1 MCLTNARPAL
11 GTCTLVIVVHFHS
24 RVKSES
30 RQLGNDCD
38 CQAQPLISARR
49 SYLQMRSGLFVVPE
63 QCDWLLLFYSFY
75 LCWLMPDYAW
85 LRGCVLLSLAL
96 IQHMSPGWLTDYVRY
111 LWWSVLFFFSPLRW
125 LCLHTVRD
133 LLINPLILEGHWLL
147 ITMAS
152 YKNWSLH
159 ITAEHESFPL
169 LLQNTHTHTCC
180 YGNTHSHLDSF
191 SCSAAWQKP
200 SRWEWNNTL
209 IRQEGHGAMWP
220 THTNTQIPLVQTP
233 EKRTSD

>member
-1 MCLTNARPAL
+1 MCLLFHFFSMICSGQNIGLSDTVLHFFKISFHFMCLTNARPAL

-85 LRGCVLLSLAL
+85 LRGRIYSLLKPRLPPQKKLLSRITNQKHRPAV
-96 IQHMSPGWLTDYVRY
+96 H
-111 LWWSVLFFFSPLRW
+111 LWGRSS
-125 LCLHTVRD
+125 
-133 LLINPLILEGHWLL
+133 
-147 ITMAS
+147 
-152 YKNWSLH
+152 K
-159 ITAEHESFPL
+159 
-169 LLQNTHTHTCC
+169 
-180 YGNTHSHLDSF
+180 
-191 SCSAAWQKP
+191 K
-200 SRWEWNNTL
+200 
-209 IRQEGHGAMWP
+209 
-220 THTNTQIPLVQTP
+220 
-233 EKRTSD
+233 

>member
-1 MCLTNARPAL
+1 MRDCVGEFTVCWNHVSPPPKKKLLSRITNRKHRPAVHL
-11 GTCTLVIVVHFHS
+11 WGRSSKKWKYSLSVCFSLSRSDSAYVSRLADRLCEIFMMKCT
-24 RVKSES
+24 
-30 RQLGNDCD
+30 
-38 CQAQPLISARR
+38 
-49 SYLQMRSGLFVVPE
+49 
-63 QCDWLLLFYSFY
+63 
-75 LCWLMPDYAW
+75 
-85 LRGCVLLSLAL
+85 
-96 IQHMSPGWLTDYVRY
+96 
-111 LWWSVLFFFSPLRW
+111 FFFPPLRW